1 MCPIETPE
9 GPNIGLIGG
18 LSTYARV
25 NAVGF
30 IESPYRHVRDGHV
43 TDDIIWLTADEEED
57 YVVAQANEPLTAD
70 HRFKNDRILVRR
82 SPQATTLENLR
93 LQLER
98 DTYFAATTEIS
109 AVPRSEEHT
118 SELQSLMRISYAVF
132 CLNK

>member
-25 NAVGF
+25 NAFGF

-43 TDDIIWLTADEEED
+43 TDDIIWLPADEEED

-70 HRFKNDRILVRR
+70 NRFKNDRHLVWRP
-82 SPQATTLENLR
+82 PQATTLATLR
-93 LQLER
+93 LPLAR
-98 DTYFAATTEIS
+98 DPYFAHTPETS
-109 AVPRSEEHT
+109 AVPPAQVNTTARSPSPH
-118 SELQSLMRISYAVF
+118 LHA
-132 CLNK
+132 